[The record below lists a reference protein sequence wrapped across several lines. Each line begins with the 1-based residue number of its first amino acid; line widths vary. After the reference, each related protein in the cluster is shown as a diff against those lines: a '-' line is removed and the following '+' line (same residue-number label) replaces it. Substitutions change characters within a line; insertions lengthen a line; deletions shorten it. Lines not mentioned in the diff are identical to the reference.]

1 MPNIVVKNAADADKT
16 FTFVSPAAGYESL
29 ATWHLKEGAIQG
41 VFPVLTAM
49 AKPTAN
55 KSQVGKLR
63 LRVPSSFVD
72 SSTGQVSV
80 GSSIE
85 FNLTVSIPKDYP
97 EAAKDD
103 AVVYFQELVAS
114 APLSAFLRDAF
125 PVTT

>member
-1 MPNIVVKNAADADKT
+1 MPNIVVKNAANADKT

-72 SSTGQVSV
+72 SSTGQVNV

-85 FNLTVSIPKDYP
+85 FNLTVSIPKAFP

-103 AVVYFQELVAS
+103 AVVYFQKLIAS

>member
-1 MPNIVVKNAADADKT
+1 MPNIVVKNAANADKT

-72 SSTGQVSV
+72 SSTGQVNVGPSV
-80 GSSIE
+80 E
-85 FNLTVSIPKDYP
+85 FNLTVSIPKAFP

-103 AVVYFQELVAS
+103 AVVYFQKLIAS

>member
-1 MPNIVVKNAADADKT
+1 MPNIVVKNAANADKT

-72 SSTGQVSV
+72 SSTGQVNV
-80 GSSIE
+80 GPSIE
-85 FNLTVSIPKDYP
+85 FNLTVSIPKAFP
-97 EAAKDD
+97 EVAKDD
-103 AVVYFQELVAS
+103 AVAYFQKLIAS

>member
-1 MPNIVVKNAADADKT
+1 MPNIIVKNAANADKL

-49 AKPTAN
+49 AKPSAN
-55 KSQVGKLR
+55 ASQVGKLR
-63 LRVPSSFVD
+63 FRVPSSFVD
-72 SSTGQVSV
+72 SITGQVNVGPSV
-80 GSSIE
+80 E
-85 FNLTVSIPKDYP
+85 FNLTVSVPKAFP

-103 AVVYFQELVAS
+103 VVAYFQNLIAS
-114 APLSAFLRDAF
+114 APIGAFMRDAF